1 MRGGVTPLLPVT
13 PDGPLDVVREALR
26 HHGAAVVHADAAH
39 WAVDGERETVRW
51 LGRELGRLDASLPP
65 AARQRLVASR
75 RLIKTV
81 AGAVIGADP
90 GELEITR
97 APAGG
102 PRLRGADGLELSLS
116 HTGSLLTLALGTSGW
131 PVGADVERATRR
143 VGVEP
148 LARRVCTPYER
159 AVLNATS
166 PAERPLVLL
175 RLWTLK
181 EAYAKGLGVGTRL
194 PFRTFGFR
202 LCARTA
208 VLVDDGGRPVRPP
221 EWRFTTHRTDDGH
234 LISVAVGGPPDAS
247 AFHRRN
253 NSGMPS
259 ARNPGTLPQLEKS
272 LSRRPANPQGRPII
286 SSSSRLV

>member
-1 MRGGVTPLLPVT
+1 MPTPGSWRSP
-13 PDGPLDVVREALR
+13 
-26 HHGAAVVHADAAH
+26 AH
-39 WAVDGERETVRW
+39 R
-51 LGRELGRLDASLPP
+51 PH
-65 AARQRLVASR
+65 
-75 RLIKTV
+75 
-81 AGAVIGADP
+81 
-90 GELEITR
+90 
-97 APAGG
+97 G
-102 PRLRGADGLELSLS
+102 PRLRGAGGLELSLS

-208 VLVDDGGRPVRPP
+208 VLVDDGATRPAPGMAVHNAPHRRRPSDQRGGRRSSGRLRFPPP
-221 EWRFTTHRTDDGH
+221 EQLGNALGKKSRDFTAT
-234 LISVAVGGPPDAS
+234 
-247 AFHRRN
+247 
-253 NSGMPS
+253 
-259 ARNPGTLPQLEKS
+259 
-272 LSRRPANPQGRPII
+272 
-286 SSSSRLV
+286 